1 MPLSSTTF
9 WEINLLTETALSWLH
24 WMFNVYPLVNVLY
37 LRSQTEWHD
46 LLRTTALLGCV
57 TVAFLHLVCTWDVYA
72 HFSGQQEWEYRF
84 LINIIY
90 PCPLNRCRK
99 QSIFVVFPALS
110 DSMTAWTFL
119 EKTSCISR
127 GNNLGQCWNHS
138 ILIQSVRSHTVSWAR
153 INASDITGLLSFGKK
168 SI

>member
-9 WEINLLTETALSWLH
+9 SEINLLTETALNWLY
-24 WMFNVYPLVNVLY
+24 WMFNVYPLVNVFY
-37 LRSQTEWHD
+37 FVLR
-46 LLRTTALLGCV
+46 CV
-57 TVAFLHLVCTWDVYA
+57 TVAFLHLVCTWDVFA

-84 LINIIY
+84 LINILY
-90 PCPLNRCRK
+90 SCPLNTCRK
-99 QSIFVVFPALS
+99 QSNFVVFPALR

-127 GNNLGQCWNHS
+127 ENNLGQCWNHS

-153 INASDITGLLSFGKK
+153 INASAITGLLSFGKK
-168 SI
+168 SVKKVPQ